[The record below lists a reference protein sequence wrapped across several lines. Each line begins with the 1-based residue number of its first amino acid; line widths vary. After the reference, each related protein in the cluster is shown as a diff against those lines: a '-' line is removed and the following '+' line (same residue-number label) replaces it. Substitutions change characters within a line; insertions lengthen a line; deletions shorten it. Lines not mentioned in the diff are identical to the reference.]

1 MSAILER
8 IREDQKTAMK
18 AGDRIRLSTLRLLA
32 SELHNRRIELGREL
46 EDAEAIE
53 VLSKSLKKRREA
65 EEQYARAGRPDR
77 AAGEAAEAVIIQEYL
92 PEPID
97 PAALDALI
105 GEAIAETGAA
115 SVKDMGRVMGRLM
128 PQVKGRVEGSE
139 LSRRVRERLG

>member
-8 IREDQKTAMK
+8 IRGDQKTALK
-18 AGDRIRLSTLRLLA
+18 GGDRVRLSTLRLLA

-46 EDAEAIE
+46 DDAEAID
-53 VLSKSLKKRREA
+53 VLAKALKKRREA
-65 EEQYARAGRPDR
+65 EEQYAQAGRADR
-77 AAGEAAEAVIIQEYL
+77 AAAEAAEAAVIQEYL

-97 PAALDALI
+97 PAALEALI
-105 GEAIAETGAA
+105 DEAIAETGAA

-128 PQVKGRVEGSE
+128 PHVKGRVEGAE